1 MKTMASG
8 NYSFDEM
15 FARSRKMESRFDI
28 LLEILD
34 EGMVGINEKGE
45 VYACNQKAK
54 EITGVNRSLIMG
66 RMGREVFPYIP
77 FDKCMKSR
85 APLEPRLIHIGSV
98 NINMSL
104 VPVLRHGECIGA
116 FATLQPFNELEKR
129 QNELRSQLLHKGYL
143 SLIHIY
149 AHLCQTLPTDN
160 RFLPKAPCQ
169 HRYSGPCQ

>member
-1 MKTMASG
+1 
-8 NYSFDEM
+8 
-15 FARSRKMESRFDI
+15 
-28 LLEILD
+28 
-34 EGMVGINEKGE
+34 
-45 VYACNQKAK
+45 
-54 EITGVNRSLIMG
+54 MG

-129 QNELRSQLLHKGYL
+129 QNELRSQLLHKGYRAKYRFDDVIGT
-143 SLIHIY
+143 SQSIEK
-149 AHLCQTLPTDN
+149 QN
-160 RFLPKAPCQ
+160 R
-169 HRYSGPCQ
+169 Y